1 MSKNVRNEEASVH
14 VATTLHQTSSVGHHV
29 APSFQCRAPRCSPTN
44 TYGRH
49 TKEKLTSKTKQKNET
64 NA

>member
-14 VATTLHQTSSVGHHV
+14 VATTLHQTSSV
-29 APSFQCRAPRCSPTN
+29 PRAPRCSPTS
-44 TYGRH
+44 TCERH